1 MLSLLLKLVI
11 GGAIALALLVPVGIV
26 LAVVGVPALLLLG
39 LLAIP
44 VVLVLAVV
52 GLPVLLTVVAASVLF
67 ALIVGLLGAVVG
79 LTVAAI
85 KVGLFVILPIA
96 IVVWLVRRIR
106 AGRANAYDW
115 A

>member
-1 MLSLLLKLVI
+1 MLSLLFKLVI

-106 AGRANAYDW
+106 GARANAYDW